1 MATQNHQMSG
11 KSKNAEKD
19 HRETATNG
27 SSGKPELRV
36 LLVEDVPADAELI
49 KRELRKGGLR
59 FVARCVDTK
68 EQFLDEL
75 DAFKPDVILSD
86 FALGQFNAFEALDI
100 VGQRGCALPFI
111 LVTGSQ
117 SEEVAVATIK
127 QGADDYILKASLK
140 RLPSAVLG
148 ALKKSEAERE
158 RARAAS
164 ALRWSEEHF
173 RSLIENS
180 SDIIS
185 IIDREGRVSYESP
198 SLERVL
204 GYKPEELIGKSA
216 FDLVHAEDLPRAIR
230 VFKRRARGASTAKPL
245 EYRVRHK
252 DGSWRVLE
260 IVGKDMLD
268 HPGIGGVVLNSRDV
282 TERKKAEEQ
291 IREQAALLDKAQD
304 AILVHDAEQRLR
316 FWNKSAERLYGWSAE
331 EVIGRKVD
339 ELLGKKDSIA
349 IRQARSVALE
359 KGEWSGELEQTT
371 QSGREIIVE
380 SRWTVVSDHKS
391 EAGAMLVINTD
402 VTERKALEEQ
412 LLRAQRMESIGTLA
426 GGIAHDLNNVLTP
439 ILLAIKLLREEV
451 SAKSARELLNT
462 LESSAHRGANIVQQV
477 LSFARGMQGERS
489 VFQIKHP
496 LSEIVG
502 IVKDTFPRSIQI
514 GTRIPKDLWPVFGD
528 PTQLHQVFMNLCV
541 NARDALP
548 QGGKLQVEA
557 ANVIIDE
564 NYARM
569 QPEAKAGPYV
579 VITIADTG
587 VGMPPAIQSKIFEPF
602 FTTKEVGKGTGLGL
616 STVLGIVR
624 SHGGFVNVYS
634 EVGKGTRFK
643 VHLPAAERNDKPL
656 SLGED
661 RIDLP
666 RGQGELIIVADDEEP
681 IREVIKLTLEAN
693 DYRVLTANEGTE
705 ALARVAEHRSAIRAM
720 LVDVMMP
727 YMDGPATIRAAQR
740 LHPDLRFIVMSGLME
755 NDKVA
760 EIPESAQT
768 VFLAKP
774 FTTEQLLTTL
784 RGLLDT
790 AQAA

>member
-1 MATQNHQMSG
+1 MAVE
-11 KSKNAEKD
+11 SKKRGRAQVADEAGGPSD
-19 HRETATNG
+19 REN
-27 SSGKPELRV
+27 LRV
-36 LLVEDVPADAELI
+36 LLVEDVSSDAELI
-49 KRELRKGGLR
+49 KRELRKSGIA
-59 FVARCVDTK
+59 FTARCIDTK
-68 EQFLDEL
+68 EEFLHEIE
-75 DAFKPDVILSD
+75 AFKPHVILSD
-86 FALGQFNAFEALDI
+86 FSLGQFNAFEALEMLEQSGLD
-100 VGQRGCALPFI
+100 LPFI

-117 SEEVAVATIK
+117 SEEVAVAAIK
-127 QGADDYILKASLK
+127 KGADDYILKASLK

-148 ALKKSEAERE
+148 ALKKNKAERE
-158 RARAAS
+158 RARAES

-180 SDIIS
+180 SDIIT
-185 IIDREGRVSYESP
+185 IIDRHGLVSYESP

-204 GYKPEELIGKSA
+204 GYMPEELLGKSA
-216 FDLVHAEDLPRAIR
+216 FDLVHPDDIAMVTRA
-230 VFKRRARGASTAKPL
+230 FNRRTASTGNSKPL

-260 IVGKDMLD
+260 TVSKDMLD
-268 HPGIGGVVLNSRDV
+268 HSGVAGIVVNSRDI

-304 AILVHDAEQRLR
+304 AILVHDLEQRIRL
-316 FWNKSAERLYGWSAE
+316 WNKSAERLYGWTAE
-331 EVIGRKVD
+331 EVLGRKVD
-339 ELLGKKDSIA
+339 ELLDEKDSTAFTQARSIA
-349 IRQARSVALE
+349 IE
-359 KGEWSGELEQTT
+359 KGEWSGELDQMTKN
-371 QSGREIIVE
+371 GRPITVE
-380 SRWTVVSDHKS
+380 SRWSVVSNRKN

-402 VTERKALEEQ
+402 ITEKKALEAQ

-439 ILLAIKLLREEV
+439 VLLAIKLLRDET
-451 SAKSARELLNT
+451 SNKTAHELLNT
-462 LESSAHRGANIVQQV
+462 LESSALRGASIVQQV
-477 LSFARGMQGERS
+477 LSFARGVQGERS

-514 GTRIPKDLWPVFGD
+514 GTRILKDLWPVFGD

-541 NARDALP
+541 NARDAMP
-548 QGGKLQVEA
+548 QGGKLQIEA
-557 ANVIIDE
+557 ANVMIDE

-579 VITIADTG
+579 VITIADSG
-587 VGMPPAIQSKIFEPF
+587 VGMPPAIVSKIFEPF

-643 VHLPAAERNDKPL
+643 VHLPAAEWNEKPL
-656 SLGED
+656 LRGED

-681 IREVIKLTLEAN
+681 IREVIKLTLQAN
-693 DYRVLTANEGTE
+693 DYKVLTANEGTE

-740 LHPDLRFIVMSGLME
+740 LNPEIRFIVMSGLME

-768 VFLAKP
+768 AFLAKP
-774 FTTEQLLTTL
+774 FTTEQLLMTL
-784 RGLLDT
+784 RSLLDVLP
-790 AQAA
+790 AV